1 MSNLYAEIRKKQD
14 LLFDRYGGMLGVT
27 QLMEVLGCSR
37 KTAIKWAELHRLGT
51 PVCGRIKY
59 ETDQVAK
66 AIVSER
72 GMVRCDG

>member
-1 MSNLYAEIRKKQD
+1 MNNYYLEIRKKQD
-14 LLFDRYGGMLGVT
+14 MLFERYGGMLGIP

-37 KTAIKWAELHRLGT
+37 RTAIKWAESHRIGT

-66 AIVSER
+66 IIVSER
-72 GMVRCDG
+72 GMV